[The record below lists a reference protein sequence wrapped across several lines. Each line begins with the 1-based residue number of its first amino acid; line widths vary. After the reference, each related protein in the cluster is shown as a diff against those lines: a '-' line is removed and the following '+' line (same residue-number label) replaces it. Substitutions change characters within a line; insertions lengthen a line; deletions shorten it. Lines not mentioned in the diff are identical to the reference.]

1 MTDRAASISLSILLP
16 VIFILGCTSTKYVR
30 IEDPSERIV
39 SGCISML
46 PPSAGEWYFDKHWT
60 EKLYGADPCEDRLR
74 LASGG
79 GDDIYY
85 IYITSG
91 LRKWSDKLDD
101 EYLLNWV
108 KNYHDRELLKN
119 KSIGAKV
126 INYETGSCN
135 GVKEVCAEADYDF
148 ISPKRLQFKAGGP
161 TTTFRDRELNRSSE
175 YFYEAVEFYV
185 YEGPYESPGI
195 GKNAFYY
202 EVTYLHVSVK
212 ENKDPQ
218 LKENAYKVLENI
230 RLSDNWAQEAEF

>member
-1 MTDRAASISLSILLP
+1 MTYRAASISLSIVLP

-46 PPSAGEWYFDKHWT
+46 PPSSGEWYFDKHWT

-85 IYITSG
+85 IYVTSRMG
-91 LRKWSDKLDD
+91 KWNDKVDD
-101 EYLLNWV
+101 EVMENWV
-108 KNYHDRELLKN
+108 RNYHDRELLKN
-119 KSIGAKV
+119 KDIGAKV

-135 GVKEVCAEADYDF
+135 GVKDICAEADYDF
-148 ISPKRLQFKAGGP
+148 ISPKRLKFKAGGP
-161 TTTFRDRELNRSSE
+161 TTTFRDRELNPSGE

-185 YEGPYESPGI
+185 YEGPYESPGR

-202 EVTYLHVSVK
+202 EVTYLHVSVNEK
-212 ENKDPQ
+212 KDPE
-218 LKENAYKVLENI
+218 LKENAYKVLKNIKLSENW
-230 RLSDNWAQEAEF
+230 DQEAGF

>member
-1 MTDRAASISLSILLP
+1 MTNKATSISLYLVLP
-16 VIFILGCTSTKYVR
+16 VIFMLGCSSTKYVH

-46 PPSAGEWYFDKHWT
+46 PPSGGEWYVDKHWT
-60 EKLYGADPCEDRLR
+60 EKLYGSDPCEDRLR

-101 EYLLNWV
+101 EYLQNWV
-108 KNYHDRELLKN
+108 RNYHDRELLKN
-119 KSIGAKV
+119 RSIGAKI
-126 INYETGSCN
+126 INYETGPCN
-135 GVKEVCAEADYDF
+135 GVKDVCTEADYDF

-161 TTTFRDRELNRSSE
+161 TTTFRDRELNRSDE

-185 YEGPYESPGI
+185 YNGPYDRPG
-195 GKNAFYY
+195 GGRNAFYY
-202 EVTYLHVSVK
+202 EVTYLHVSVNEK
-212 ENKDPQ
+212 KDPE
-218 LKENAYKVLENI
+218 LKENAYNVLGNI
-230 RLSDNWAQEAEF
+230 KLSEDWYQEAGF